1 MQYSYEYQGE
11 NHSIQL
17 EKQADGSYLAKIG
30 EQHYK
35 VHASQM
41 PDGARLIH
49 LDGERFLVHSAAA
62 KEMRYLHLDGVQ
74 YQLEKS
80 AGRKRRGSSGGTA
93 GDLKAEM
100 PGQVI
105 DVRIQQG
112 DTVQAGQVL
121 LVLEAMKMEIRITAP
136 YAGTVAKLMVKKG
149 DLVERGQLLVEI
161 SGESA

>member
-1 MQYSYEYQGE
+1 MTMQYSYEYQGE
-11 NHSIQL
+11 HHSIQL

-30 EQHYK
+30 EQQYK

-41 PDGARLIH
+41 PDGAWLIH
-49 LDGERFLVHSAAA
+49 VDGERFLVHSASA
-62 KEMRYLHLDGVQ
+62 KEMRYLHIEGVQ

-80 AGRKRRGSSGGTA
+80 AGRKRRGSAGGAA

-112 DTVQAGQVL
+112 ETVQAGQVL

-149 DLVERGQLLVEI
+149 ELVERGQVLAEI
-161 SGESA
+161 TSE